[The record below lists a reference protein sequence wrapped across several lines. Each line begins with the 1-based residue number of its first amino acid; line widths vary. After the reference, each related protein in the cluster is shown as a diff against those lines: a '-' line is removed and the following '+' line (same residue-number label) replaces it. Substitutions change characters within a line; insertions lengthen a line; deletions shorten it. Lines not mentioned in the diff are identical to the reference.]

1 MSKIDQDDKAEP
13 PLDPVLEKVRRKM
26 IRLQLVSAGVMVV
39 ALMAVLAAI
48 VYKANR
54 LPATNPPQSVQ
65 ADVPS
70 EGVVTAT
77 ASLPAG
83 FILSSM
89 QLANG
94 QILFDGTTAE
104 GTRKALV
111 FDTRLGRIVADITVS
126 KP

>member
-26 IRLQLVSAGVMVV
+26 IP
-39 ALMAVLAAI
+39 LMAVLAAI

-94 QILFDGTTAE
+94 QILFDGTTAD
-104 GTRKALV
+104 GIRKALV